1 MSAAKHHQQALV
13 EKILEDISQKMTPIK
28 VSLRKLSHHHLKNC
42 IGKKNHQSTSTKNSK
57 QHKPKNSP
65 NQSRTK
71 KIIADIIQK
80 ITLVDV
86 N

>member
-13 EKILEDISQKMTPIK
+13 KKTLEDISQKITPIK

-57 QHKPKNSP
+57 QHKQKNSP

-71 KIIADIIQK
+71 KK
-80 ITLVDV
+80 S
-86 N
+86 